1 MKRAFVIFL
10 AGVLSVGPAPVYA
23 FDALALETLLEEA
36 RSNNPDIRAA
46 RKRWE
51 AAAARV
57 PLARALDDPVI
68 GFTFEKVPR
77 ATLKLDKSGPD
88 ERMLSF
94 SQFLPFF
101 GKLSLKGKIA
111 LVESQMIAAEYKDK
125 ELQVCYE
132 IKNAYFELFLNDKEA
147 RLQQES
153 LKLLESLAKIAETDY
168 SVGDT
173 TQAQVYKL
181 HAEIA
186 ELQTG
191 LLNLAEENKVRRA
204 RLNTL
209 LNRDPEGALGQ
220 SDLKEDIDFKAD
232 LPSLYQSALDNQPEL
247 RIFSYAIERNEHAKT
262 LAKKSYFSDVMAS
275 VVQRGITSGS
285 IGPWDLMLSF
295 TVPLWFWTK
304 QRYEVKSAI
313 ASVEEAQ
320 AAYQAMQ
327 NKVSLE
333 IREVVSRIEIAKN
346 KVVSIQNSLIPIL
359 EGSLESSLAAFRS
372 GKGDFMILLDSQR
385 TLVEAR
391 RTYYRELV
399 EYYSNLA
406 ELERVVGVRI
416 R

>member
-1 MKRAFVIFL
+1 ML
-10 AGVLSVGPAPVYA
+10 AGVLSVGPAPVHA
-23 FDALALETLLEEA
+23 SEVFALEPLLEEA
-36 RSNNPDIRAA
+36 RNNNPDILAA

-57 PLARALDDPVI
+57 PLARALEDPVI
-68 GFTFEKVPR
+68 GVTFEKVPR
-77 ATLKLDKSGPD
+77 GTLKLDKTGPD

-125 ELQVCYE
+125 ELQVLYE
-132 IKNAYFELFLNDKEA
+132 IKNAYFDLFLNDREA

-153 LKLLESLAKIAETDY
+153 LKLLESLAKITETNY
-168 SVGDT
+168 SVGDA

-186 ELQTG
+186 ELQTE

-209 LNRDPEGALGQ
+209 LNRDPEGVLGQ
-220 SDLKEDIDFKAD
+220 PDLKEEIDFKAD
-232 LPSLYQSALDNQPEL
+232 LPSLRQAALDNQPEL

-262 LAKKSYFSDVMAS
+262 LAKKNYFSDVMAS
-275 VVQRGITSGS
+275 VVQRGIASGS

-333 IREVVSRIEIAKN
+333 IREVVSRIGIAKN
-346 KVVSIQNSLIPIL
+346 KIISLQNSLIPIL

-385 TLVEAR
+385 ALVEAR

-399 EYYSNLA
+399 QYHSNLA
-406 ELERVVGVRI
+406 ELERVVGVRL